1 MGGLGAAAAVGL
13 GVGLGYYFENKNEST
28 KHNLK
33 SWFYSN
39 IYQNIVNNILIN
51 HSTESTATFKK
62 ILRKLLIENDSKP
75 NDVLKWLKDKFGAV
89 FKSKRLF
96 KLLNQ
101 STSDEFNNLLKT
113 LNLGE
118 LLHSYIYK
126 KSSSNFISI
135 LFKTFEEDPELLK
148 LFLEYFSTLKGV
160 NLKNKIIDGFDQLT
174 RTDNTDYD
182 KIKRNKLTI
191 TFGNDIYN
199 ILEADQIYWWRI
211 KNSAESLSKIFSKYS
226 KGYADVNFLTDLF
239 SNFFNSQ
246 WSFAPLW
253 FSSCSW

>member
-1 MGGLGAAAAVGL
+1 MTFKKRKKESRKNNNSWWNIQNILTVVGGLGAAATVGL

-39 IYQNIVNNILIN
+39 IYQNIINNILIN
-51 HSTESTATFKK
+51 HSAESTATFKK

-126 KSSSNFISI
+126 K
-135 LFKTFEEDPELLK
+135 K
-148 LFLEYFSTLKGV
+148 
-160 NLKNKIIDGFDQLT
+160 
-174 RTDNTDYD
+174 
-182 KIKRNKLTI
+182 
-191 TFGNDIYN
+191 
-199 ILEADQIYWWRI
+199 
-211 KNSAESLSKIFSKYS
+211 
-226 KGYADVNFLTDLF
+226 
-239 SNFFNSQ
+239 
-246 WSFAPLW
+246 
-253 FSSCSW
+253 